1 MKIKIIISGP
11 KVHDVGYRPFLIALA
26 DDCDIERFGV
36 KNDVIGG
43 EQAVIARLEAD
54 DEQFREFMEAV
65 KAKRPQKAQV
75 TNIKSENFE
84 GRVPDITKTS
94 IVNMNAQLAKGIQRL
109 DELPAIK
116 ANTDILPAIKA
127 NTDILPAIKANTDI
141 LPAIKANTDAI
152 KANTGAIPHILEEIK
167 GMKEELQ
174 PGFSIQIHRMQK
186 DIAAIKER
194 LGMP

>member
-1 MKIKIIISGP
+1 VKTKIIISGP

-26 DDCDIERFGV
+26 DDCDIERFGA

-43 EQAVIARLEAD
+43 EQVVIARLEAD
-54 DEQFREFMEAV
+54 DEQIREFMEAV
-65 KAKRPQKAQV
+65 KTKKPQKAQV
-75 TNIKSENFE
+75 TDIKREPYE
-84 GRVPDITKTS
+84 GRVPSIERTAIT
-94 IVNMNAQLAKGIQRL
+94 NMNAQLAKGIQRL

-116 ANTDILPAIKA
+116 ANTDILSEIKK
-127 NTDILPAIKANTDI
+127 NTDILPN
-141 LPAIKANTDAI
+141 IKANTDAI
-152 KANTGAIPHILEEIK
+152 KANTDAIPHILEEIK

-174 PGFSIQIHRMQK
+174 PGFSIQIQQMQK

>member
-1 MKIKIIISGP
+1 MKIKIIIIGP

-26 DDCDIERFGV
+26 DGCDIERFGV

-54 DEQFREFMEAV
+54 NEQITEFMEAV
-65 KAKRPQKAQV
+65 KTKKPQKAQV
-75 TNIKSENFE
+75 TDIKREPYD
-84 GRVPDITKTS
+84 GRVPSIERTAIT
-94 IVNMNAQLAKGIQRL
+94 NMNAQLAKGIQRL

-116 ANTDILPAIKA
+116 ANTDILPDIKR
-127 NTDILPAIKANTDI
+127 NTDILPDIKKNTDI
-141 LPAIKANTDAI
+141 LPDIKANTYAI
-152 KANTGAIPHILEEIK
+152 KVNTDAIPHILEEIR

-174 PGFSIQIHRMQK
+174 PGFSIQIQQMQK
-186 DIAAIKER
+186 DIESIKER